1 MHNGRTA
8 FIIIL
13 SIALALVIGCSKEPV
28 AKEVI
33 VESYTDY
40 KPNPDDLALIRTMR
54 ANRDAAQSLQEIYQE
69 LPLIDIHN
77 HDVENPIA
85 VQTWG
90 QYGIDRI
97 VLFGSISEPHAQV
110 TDKEAWVQYQAE
122 PDHVYPSFAGFPV
135 YEEEGVT
142 YVKERLEQGY
152 LNIGEIAAASTFSPV
167 VSALEWK
174 AEHPNDG
181 YLPEIYELAAEYR
194 TPILL
199 HIDPPN
205 GMPILYLEE
214 ALEQHRGTSMI
225 FGHANAYNPPS
236 NIEAL
241 LAKHPNLYIDFFAGF
256 TAYSRDST
264 NTLQD
269 FVPVIEQYP
278 DRFMLSTDSG
288 YGLSRYEAAQGLY
301 EIIDLLTPETA
312 VKVAYQNYE
321 RLLEQQPPTASQI
334 EQIKALAAESDR
346 FETYRL
352 NKRMANELIMELT
365 GAITNKVSQAIS
377 TSKDENQNSS
387 NIIIKLGENN
397 IQNENINWWNYG

>member
-8 FIIIL
+8 FIVIV
-13 SIALALVIGCSKEPV
+13 STALALLIGCTNNPS

-40 KPNPDDLALIRTMR
+40 KPNPDDFALIRTLR
-54 ANRDAAQSLQEIYQE
+54 ANRGSAQLLQELYQE

-97 VLFGSISEPHAQV
+97 VLFGSISEPYAQV
-110 TDKEAWVQYQAE
+110 TDNEAWVQYQAE
-122 PDHVYPSFAGFPV
+122 PDHVYPSFAGFPI
-135 YEEEGVT
+135 YEEAGVT

-152 LNIGEIAAASTFSPV
+152 LNIGEIAAASTYSPV
-167 VSALEWK
+167 VSKLEWK

-181 YLPEIYELAAEYR
+181 YLPQIYELAAEYR

-205 GMPILYLEE
+205 GLPILHLEE
-214 ALEQHRGTSMI
+214 ALEQHRETNMI

-236 NIEAL
+236 NIGAL

-321 RLLEQQPPTASQI
+321 RLVEQQPPTASQI
-334 EQIKALAAESDR
+334 EQIKKLSTEAGR

-352 NKRMANELIMELT
+352 NKRMANELILELE
-365 GAITNKVSQAIS
+365 GEI
-377 TSKDENQNSS
+377 E
-387 NIIIKLGENN
+387 GEN
-397 IQNENINWWNYG
+397 

>member
-8 FIIIL
+8 IIIV
-13 SIALALVIGCSKEPV
+13 SFALALVMGCTKEPV
-28 AKEVI
+28 TQEVI

-40 KPNPDDLALIRTMR
+40 KPNPDDLALIRDVR
-54 ANRDAAQSLQEIYQE
+54 ANRDSAQSLQELYQE

-77 HDVENPIA
+77 HDAENPIA

-110 TDKEAWVQYQAE
+110 TDEEAWAQYLAE

-167 VSALEWK
+167 VSKLKWK

-181 YLPEIYELAAEYR
+181 YLPQIYELAAEYR

-205 GMPILYLEE
+205 GSPILYLEE
-214 ALEQHRGTSMI
+214 ALEQHRDTSMI
-225 FGHANAYNPPS
+225 FGHANAYNPPW
-236 NIEAL
+236 NIEVL

-256 TAYSRDST
+256 TAYSREST
-264 NTLQD
+264 NKLQD

-321 RLLEQQPPTASQI
+321 RLVEQQPPTASQI
-334 EQIKALAAESDR
+334 EQIKALSAKAGR

-352 NKRMANELIMELT
+352 NKRMANELIMEL
-365 GAITNKVSQAIS
+365 
-377 TSKDENQNSS
+377 E
-387 NIIIKLGENN
+387 GE
-397 IQNENINWWNYG
+397 